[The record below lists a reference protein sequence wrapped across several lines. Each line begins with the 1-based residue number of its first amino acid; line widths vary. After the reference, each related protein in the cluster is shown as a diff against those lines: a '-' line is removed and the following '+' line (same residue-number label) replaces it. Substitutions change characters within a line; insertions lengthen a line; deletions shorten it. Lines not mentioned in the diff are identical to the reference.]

1 MAYYVCGCEWR
12 SSTSTGC
19 TGQCLISR
27 TGEHFAGFSHALPA
41 SSSTGV
47 VETKVGGTRVCNT
60 SVCLLSDMTVAAA
73 ASKLAPN
80 VSSTSLSPG
89 RHWWSG
95 SPTDEGV
102 LGNLTS

>member
-60 SVCLLSDMTVAAA
+60 PLCLLSDMTVAGG
-73 ASKLAPN
+73 
-80 VSSTSLSPG
+80 SSFQTLLLMFHQQVCLRVVTG
-89 RHWWSG
+89 G
-95 SPTDEGV
+95 QVTQ
-102 LGNLTS
+102 LTKVCRGT